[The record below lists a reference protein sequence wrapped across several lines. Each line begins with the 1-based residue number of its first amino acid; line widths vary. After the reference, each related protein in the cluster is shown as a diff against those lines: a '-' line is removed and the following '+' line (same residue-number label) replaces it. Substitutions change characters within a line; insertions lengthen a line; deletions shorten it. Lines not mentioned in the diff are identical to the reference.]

1 MSALRRAFRPL
12 GTATTAGFDRGG
24 PASAG
29 AGVRA
34 AGLVPAPAG
43 AGMGLGLAP
52 ALNEPAGFAVD
63 LERVLAGIPRRA
75 PVAEAGRPGPHLRRA
90 RGRWPRTPF
99 HLPNAARI
107 WVRDK
112 GRRR

>member
-1 MSALRRAFRPL
+1 MADMSALRRVSRYPGA
-12 GTATTAGFDRGG
+12 A
-24 PASAG
+24 ASAG
-29 AGVRA
+29 FERSRLSA
-34 AGLVPAPAG
+34 AG
-43 AGMGLGLAP
+43 AGIGLAP
-52 ALNEPAGFAVD
+52 GLNEPTGFAID
-63 LERVLAGIPRRA
+63 LERVLAGMPRRTLSVE
-75 PVAEAGRPGPHLRRA
+75 PSRPGPHARRA

>member
-1 MSALRRAFRPL
+1 MRRATLAGMSALRRVSRLPGDA
-12 GTATTAGFDRGG
+12 
-24 PASAG
+24 
-29 AGVRA
+29 A
-34 AGLVPAPAG
+34 AGGFERGRFSAAG
-43 AGMGLGLAP
+43 GGIGLAP

-63 LERVLAGIPRRA
+63 LDRVLAPVPRRA
-75 PVAEAGRPGPHLRRA
+75 LTVEPRRPGPLARRA
-90 RGRWPRTPF
+90 RGRWPRTAF

>member
-1 MSALRRAFRPL
+1 MCALRRASRRP
-12 GTATTAGFDRGG
+12 GS

-29 AGVRA
+29 FDPGLLA
-34 AGLVPAPAG
+34 AAS
-43 AGMGLGLAP
+43 AGMGLAP
-52 ALNEPAGFAVD
+52 GLNEPAGFPID
-63 LERVLAGIPRRA
+63 LERVLAGVPRRA
-75 PVAEAGRPGPHLRRA
+75 LSVEPRRPGPSARRA

-99 HLPNAARI
+99 HLPNAART

>member
-1 MSALRRAFRPL
+1 MSALRRAARKT
-12 GTATTAGFDRGG
+12 GGATAAAGFERGRF
-24 PASAG
+24 S
-29 AGVRA
+29 A
-34 AGLVPAPAG
+34 AGLGV
-43 AGMGLGLAP
+43 GLAP

-63 LERVLAGIPRRA
+63 LERVLAGVPRRTLA
-75 PVAEAGRPGPHLRRA
+75 IETLRPGPHARRA